1 MKIIACI
8 DDQNGLLFNHRR
20 LSSDVML
27 TRRILENIGDA
38 TLWVTP
44 YSAKL
49 FDGASVCVD
58 PLLMDKAKD
67 ADYCF
72 IEDTDMAPYMDKVS
86 QIILY
91 RWNRRYPSDRKFP
104 ALSSE
109 WRLIATEEFTGNSH
123 PVITEEVYER

>member
-8 DDQNGLLFNHRR
+8 DDQNGLLFNRRR
-20 LSSDVML
+20 LSSDVVL

-49 FDGASVCVD
+49 FEGASVCVD
-58 PLLMDKAKD
+58 PCLLDRAKVEE
-67 ADYCF
+67 YCF
-72 IEDTDMAPYMDKVS
+72 IEDTDIMPYMDKVT
-86 QIILY
+86 QIVLY

-104 ALSSE
+104 VLGSE
-109 WRLIATEEFTGNSH
+109 WQLVATEEFEGNSH